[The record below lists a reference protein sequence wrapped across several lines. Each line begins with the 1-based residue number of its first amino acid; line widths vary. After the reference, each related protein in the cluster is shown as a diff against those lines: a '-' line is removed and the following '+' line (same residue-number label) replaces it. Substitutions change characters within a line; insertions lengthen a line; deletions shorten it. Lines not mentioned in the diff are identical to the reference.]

1 MPLRCLTKGP
11 PDEEEPRGAG
21 RPAVAAGLNLRPPAT
36 SEEEDVS
43 KDDRRL
49 HAELRWLQSRY
60 DDGKVSPAVF
70 AVMKRLETE
79 LSWRQHAQEESR
91 RA

>member
-1 MPLRCLTKGP
+1 V
-11 PDEEEPRGAG
+11 E
-21 RPAVAAGLNLRPPAT
+21 N
-36 SEEEDVS
+36 VS
-43 KDDRRL
+43 KDERRL

-60 DDGKVSPAVF
+60 DDGKISPAVF

-79 LSWRQHAQEESR
+79 LSWRQHAQEESL